1 MKIEIVGR
9 RPGEKLFEELFDATE
24 KRVAPPVPGVFGAV
38 PTPVPLPVLYETFKR
53 LHAFASDG
61 DTASVFET
69 MRDILPG
76 FRAGKV
82 APKRP

>member
-1 MKIEIVGR
+1 
-9 RPGEKLFEELFDATE
+9 
-24 KRVAPPVPGVFGAV
+24 V
-38 PTPVPLPVLYETFKR
+38 PTPVPLPILYETFKR

-76 FRAGKV
+76 FRAAESSSK
-82 APKRP
+82 ATARDKELQS